1 MTEFR
6 FRLAS
11 LMRLRESER
20 DERRE
25 ALAQAYRA
33 DQMLQQQQE
42 TVQNDLR
49 ENQRQVQEC
58 AAPGPISVERLLGRH
73 RYELILQAQLRQL
86 QRQRQ
91 TIAAEIERRRQALVE
106 ADRELKILEKLRE
119 RHFQE
124 YLFQQQKLEL
134 RELDEI
140 ALRRTVRQEVELR

>member
-42 TVQNDLR
+42 AVQNDLR

-140 ALRRTVRQEVELR
+140 ALRRTVRQKVELR

>member
-25 ALAQAYRA
+25 SLAQAYHA
-33 DQMLQQQQE
+33 DQVLQQHQE
-42 TVQNDLR
+42 TLRGDLR
-49 ENQRQVQEC
+49 ENQRQVQQC
-58 AAPGPISVERLLGRH
+58 SAPGPVAVERLLGRH
-73 RYELILQAQLRQL
+73 RYELVLQTQLRQL
-86 QRQRQ
+86 QQQRQ

-124 YLFQQQKLEL
+124 YVFQQQKLEL

-140 ALRRTVRQEVELR
+140 ALRRSTRQEVESP

>member
-42 TVQNDLR
+42 AVQNDLR